1 MRLEN
6 FTKVQQMVVTL
17 NLMDMVPHREIA
29 RHLQKLYEGIKPS
42 AMTQEEY
49 EEIVIKRCKDY
60 VSNKKRKPYHE
71 IKKGRDIR
79 RDKCVEYV
87 RYQLVQL
94 YVEMKCEFWRT
105 ALEQI
110 SLAQANQLVDKIND
124 VKKEMHT
131 LVFGNDPDDDLADAP
146 QERPTEEEEETFWEG
161 WGDTEWE
168 QILEK
173 RKKSLLK
180 TSVNI
185 QQI

>member
-17 NLMDMVPHREIA
+17 NLIDMVPHREIA
-29 RHLQKLYEGIKPS
+29 RHLQKLYPGYKPDG
-42 AMTQEEY
+42 MTQEEY

-60 VSNKKRKPYHE
+60 VSNKDRKPYHE
-71 IKKGRDIR
+71 IKKGRDID

-94 YVEMKCEFWRT
+94 YVKMKWEFWSQ
-105 ALEQI
+105 ALETI
-110 SLAQANQLVDKIND
+110 SLAQAKKLVEKIDD

-131 LVFGNDPDDDLADAP
+131 LVFGNDPDDDIDP
-146 QERPTEEEEETFWEG
+146 EPERPTETEEEEETFWEG

-173 RKKSLLK
+173 RKKSV
-180 TSVNI
+180 TI
-185 QQI
+185 EQI